1 MAAQP
6 RPCELARQRKDAFGV
21 VLDCDEATA
30 AVLGWSP
37 DEMIGKRSLD
47 FIHPADADRVVEN
60 WMELIGAP
68 GGVSA
73 CRVRYLCRDGSYVP
87 VEIVNHNRLVS
98 DGYVLGEITPL
109 DDASQLEQAHSGR
122 DVHSEAQVSETVARV
137 FREQQQLVR
146 RLTEGL
152 PNGVAQVDGDGRVV
166 HVNSLAGKLLG
177 TTDARD
183 VADLFAAVAR
193 KDRRRLENALG
204 AARHGSDRDLE
215 VMVVGAHGSLLLLLN
230 MRALFDEVGQPAG
243 AIICISDVTE
253 AKRLR
258 AELERRATVDS
269 LTACANRATI
279 IEQLS
284 AALGRGDGV
293 AAIYVDV
300 DHFKSV
306 NDRHGHA
313 AGDELLAVVAARLK
327 GAARSSDI
335 VGRLGGDEFLVVCP
349 AVPTPD
355 AALAMAERVTRAAEG
370 PVTLPDGT
378 IAIVRVSVGAAHVL
392 GPSTADELVQAADVA
407 MYCAKRG
414 LCPSPNLAAAPS
426 AR

>member
-1 MAAQP
+1 V
-6 RPCELARQRKDAFGV
+6 ARQRKDAFGV
-21 VLDCDEATA
+21 VLECDEATT

-73 CRVRYLCRDGSYVP
+73 CRVRYLRRDGSYVP
-87 VEIVNHNRLVS
+87 VEIVNHNRLVP
-98 DGYVLGEITPL
+98 DGHVLGEITSL
-109 DDASQLEQAHSGR
+109 DDESSLVPGCAER

-177 TTDARD
+177 TPDARD
-183 VADLFAAVAR
+183 TAELFAAVAR
-193 KDRRRLENALG
+193 KDRRRLENGLG
-204 AARHGSDRDLE
+204 AASRGSDRDLE
-215 VMVVGAHGSLLLLLN
+215 VTVVGAHGSLLLLLN

-243 AIICISDVTE
+243 AIICVSDVTE
-253 AKRLR
+253 ANRMR

-279 IEQLS
+279 IERLS

-313 AGDELLAVVAARLK
+313 AGDELLAVVAARLR
-327 GAARSSDI
+327 GAARSGDI

-349 AVPTPD
+349 GVPNAGT
-355 AALAMAERVTRAAEG
+355 ALALAERVTHAAEG
-370 PVTLPDGT
+370 PLTLPDGT
-378 IAIVRVSVGAAHVL
+378 VAIVRVSVGAAHAT

-414 LCPSPNLAAAPS
+414 LCPSPNLAAAPV